1 MRSETEHKMTD
12 KEAVN
17 TPGSTNTRDS
27 ETTVTLQNIDAL
39 FRRISDLEKG
49 QTDIVATIDGFQEN
63 IGRLITAAISRALQ
77 TPAPSP
83 QRQTNNF
90 QEREYDLYRN
100 PEKRPID
107 D

>member
-1 MRSETEHKMTD
+1 MAD
-12 KEAVN
+12 NEAAN
-17 TPGSTNTRDS
+17 TPGSTNTSDS
-27 ETTVTLQNIDAL
+27 VTTMTQQNIDVL

-49 QTDIVATIDGFQEN
+49 QTDIVSTIDGFQEN
-63 IGRLITAAISRALQ
+63 IGRLINSAIARTLQ

-100 PEKRPID
+100 PEKRPMFEEGSSRLH
-107 D
+107 